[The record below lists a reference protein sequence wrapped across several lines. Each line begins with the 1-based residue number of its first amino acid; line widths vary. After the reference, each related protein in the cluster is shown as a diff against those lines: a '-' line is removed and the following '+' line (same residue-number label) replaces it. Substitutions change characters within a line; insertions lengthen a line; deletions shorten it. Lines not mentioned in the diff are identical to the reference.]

1 MAANSGV
8 SDRVFQKHGRWKSVQ
23 AKDIYVD
30 DDLDQRLSLSKRRS
44 SPGALQINLFVSAV
58 LCYLLWS
65 KGKICYF

>member
-8 SDRVFQKHGRWKSVQ
+8 SDRVFQKHGRWKLVQ

-44 SPGALQINLFVSAV
+44 SPGALQINLFVLAV